1 MHELPDDDSWIT
13 EQRQAIGNRVR
24 AERERQNITQE
35 QLILAARI
43 DRVTL
48 WRVESG
54 EEWKASTLLRIAR
67 VLGVSLSDLV
77 G

>member
-13 EQRQAIGNRVR
+13 AQRQAIGNRVR
-24 AERERQNITQE
+24 AERERQHITQE
-35 QLILAARI
+35 ELILAARI

-48 WRVESG
+48 WRVETG

-67 VLGVSLSDLV
+67 VLGVPLRDLV
-77 G
+77 E